1 MKLSWSISMLID
13 IARTFEISQPF
24 LCSILTFGYSTLGLF
39 RRISIFKLGDCFT
52 LRGLKLDQIHL
63 WFQDPKSW
71 GKKMSICSLQMV
83 CGEGLV
89 FKNNQTVKKKKYSFI
104 PRPSDNFADLQTGG
118 KLFLC
123 LYKSQVHCKCG
134 TLSLGRSNINWQV
147 RME

>member
-1 MKLSWSISMLID
+1 MLID
-13 IARTFEISQPF
+13 IATIFEISQPF
-24 LCSILTFGYSTLGLF
+24 LCSILTFGYSTLGVF

-52 LRGLKLDQIHL
+52 LRGLKLD
-63 WFQDPKSW
+63 
-71 GKKMSICSLQMV
+71 KKSICDFKTQRV
-83 CGEGLV
+83 GEKRCLSVVYRWCVGRGLV
-89 FKNNQTVKKKKYSFI
+89 FKNNQTIKKKKYSFT
-104 PRPSDNFADLQTGG
+104 PRRSDNFADLQTGG